1 MPRWSRR
8 TFKRIRA
15 AAQTD
20 ARAEPTRPDDGADKR
35 RLGLDHA
42 AFETPDPDATA
53 AFYERVFGARVVKAE
68 DHPIMAYVGNSGFA
82 FHETGGPGDHVA
94 VRMSSDER
102 EGLKRRLNDAGIDW
116 EERDHGIAKGVF
128 FRDPDGRQLEA
139 ITYAGG
145 DDPRRR

>member
-8 TFKRIRA
+8 TFKRTRA

-53 AFYERVFGARVVKAE
+53 AFHAE
-68 DHPIMAYVGNSGFA
+68 
-82 FHETGGPGDHVA
+82 GGPGYHVA

-102 EGLKRRLNDAGIDW
+102 EGLKRRLDDAGIDW
-116 EERDHGIAKGVF
+116 EERDHGIAKSVF